1 MSDYSVNAS
10 NESNA
15 STPAALRS
23 PYSAPPISPRTAA
36 VILQLNQQNPE
47 AVMDVA
53 QGLIASIHKAQ
64 TERGEEREVR
74 DTRIRELEAQLE
86 HERLQMPQAGEAPD
100 GFVLNNND
108 RAPNFVIPIQ
118 DGYHQPAHWVRFL
131 PRGQV
136 AGLPQEHTPG
146 STPFVA
152 EVYADRNEDP
162 EHDSSPFILSRHGRS
177 SCSQARWQVMG
188 CCSKTSS
195 ATTRGDSLRK
205 SCVTGSSSTNAMI
218 CGHASPYSSPSYAV
232 CHKPRTRAAVAS
244 NSRDWTNG
252 LASYAPSHV
261 SRGAKR
267 SLTEGGGTR

>member
-64 TERGEEREVR
+64 TERGKEREVR

-118 DGYHQPAHWVRFL
+118 DGYYQPAHWVRFL
-131 PRGQV
+131 PGGQV

-162 EHDSSPFILSRHGRS
+162 EHDSGPIYPLPTWTIELLTGPAASYGVLLQDVERNHSWGLVAEVMRYREFEHQCNDLRARLSLFESELRGV
-177 SCSQARWQVMG
+177 SQAQNASGSRLELARLDQRVSELRTITCEPG
-188 CCSKTSS
+188 RKTKSN
-195 ATTRGDSLRK
+195 RGWR
-205 SCVTGSSSTNAMI
+205 I
-218 CGHASPYSSPSYAV
+218 
-232 CHKPRTRAAVAS
+232 
-244 NSRDWTNG
+244 
-252 LASYAPSHV
+252 
-261 SRGAKR
+261 
-267 SLTEGGGTR
+267 